1 MLPKSQLIGIGVG
14 SETKAKIKERF
25 GFETKIKKKN

>member
-25 GFETKIKKKN
+25 GFETKKKKN